1 MDISAMTKN
10 VKFSIE
16 AKHPLCAKL
25 LAKAGLL
32 RSDSELVNVIRT
44 RNTMRVNSSP
54 HDDSCGR
61 VNYQYF
67 KRDHYQEGLNEVE
80 DSIFSG
86 EKFFEI
92 AFESAF
98 ALEVRDLLELDAE
111 EYHNWKVSYKV
122 VKRDYAYETVAEF
135 SVVFFNSK
143 EDREAVISES
153 LSYPYNDGYV
163 KD

>member
-1 MDISAMTKN
+1 MDISVMTKN

-32 RSDSELVNVIRT
+32 LRDSELVNVIRT
-44 RNTMRVNSSP
+44 RSVMKVNSSP
-54 HDDSCGR
+54 HDDPSR

-67 KRDHYQEGLNEVE
+67 KRDQYHEGL
-80 DSIFSG
+80 DG
-86 EKFFEI
+86 EK
-92 AFESAF
+92 AFEFEF
-98 ALEVRDLLELDAE
+98 ALAVRDLLELDAE

-122 VKRDYAYETVAEF
+122 EKRDIAYETVTEF
-135 SVVFFNSK
+135 SVIFINSK
-143 EDREAVISES
+143 ENREVVIGES

-163 KD
+163 D

>member
-1 MDISAMTKN
+1 MDISVMTKN

-25 LAKAGLL
+25 LAKARLL

-44 RNTMRVNSSP
+44 RNIMKVNSSP
-54 HDDSCGR
+54 NDDSSR
-61 VNYQYF
+61 INYQYF

-80 DSIFSG
+80 DGIFSG
-86 EKFFEI
+86 DKFFEI
-92 AFESAF
+92 EFESAF
-98 ALEVRDLLELDAE
+98 ALAVRDLLELDAE

-122 VKRDYAYETVAEF
+122 KKRDIAYETVAEF

-143 EDREAVISES
+143 EDKEAVISES

-163 KD
+163 D

>member
-1 MDISAMTKN
+1 MNISATTKN

-25 LAKAGLL
+25 LAKARLL
-32 RSDSELVNVIRT
+32 RSDSELVDVIRT
-44 RNTMRVNSSP
+44 RNIMKVNSSP
-54 HDDSCGR
+54 NDDSSR
-61 VNYQYF
+61 INYQYF

-80 DSIFSG
+80 DELVSG
-86 EKFFEI
+86 ER
-92 AFESAF
+92 AFEFEF
-98 ALEVRDLLELDAE
+98 ALAVRDLLELDAE

-122 VKRDYAYETVAEF
+122 VKRDIAYETVAEF

-143 EDREAVISES
+143 EDKEAVISES

-163 KD
+163 D